1 MMMKTWEEENRKRRQ
16 EALRRLLRDERK
28 KVVVDIEKQIGRDL
42 DAGVTPKLDSAL
54 DVGDWS
60 TLDLGDSVDYT
71 ILEMRY
77 KTFKDITEAF
87 GRLEA
92 GTYGVCESCSAEIPL
107 ARLKVEPFARY
118 CVPCQSKMEMYK
130 KATL

>member
-1 MMMKTWEEENRKRRQ
+1 MKTQEEENRKRRQ
-16 EALRRLLRDERK
+16 EALQRLLRDERK

-42 DAGVTPKLDSAL
+42 DTGITPKLDSAL
-54 DVGDWS
+54 DEGDWS

-77 KTFKDITEAF
+77 KTFKDIDEAF

-92 GTYGVCESCSAEIPL
+92 GTYGVCENCSVEIPL

-118 CVPCQSKMEMYK
+118 CVPCLSKMEMYK